1 LKIAI
6 YNPFV
11 PVFNNLIDIF
21 PIQKLFLYLF
31 LTTQQRQ
38 MPQASYFYKAFGLV
52 FKSCIEHPEFIVEAS
67 TDRPDCTINF
77 GEVPVTLTNP
87 DKIGGV
93 YQNKGNQFLLKVENV
108 GRYLIENGNTITI
121 DKMPAATTRETII
134 FLWASAMAA
143 LLHQRGLLI
152 VHGSTVKIGES
163 AVIFSGRSGS
173 GKSTMAS
180 AFSSLDNSLMVSDDI
195 SAIRINETG
204 VPVVLPGYPMMKL
217 WRDSSDKFGIEW
229 DKTRYIRENVKK
241 MIVNTRDR
249 FYDQEVGLRQ
259 VYLLS
264 YKNSGNAEI
273 NEVTGY
279 KKLELLTG
287 KIFRKNYLKKGKT
300 SPFDIFDKASKI
312 LPSVRLCTVDRQ
324 HGMSFF
330 DETIELIKNDL
341 SQSKIL

>member
-1 LKIAI
+1 
-6 YNPFV
+6 V

-38 MPQASYFYKAFGLV
+38 MPQASYFYKSFGLV
-52 FKSCIEHPEFIVEAS
+52 FKSCIEHPEFIAEAS

-77 GEVPVTLTNP
+77 GEVPVKLSHP

-93 YQNKGNQFLLKVENV
+93 YQSQGNQFLLKVENV
-108 GRYLIENGNTITI
+108 GRYLIENGDTITI
-121 DKMPAATTRETII
+121 DKMPAATDRETII

-143 LLHQRGLLI
+143 LLHQRGILI

-163 AVIFSGRSGS
+163 AIIFSGRSGS

-180 AFSSLDNSLMVSDDI
+180 AFSSLEDSFMVSDDI

-204 VPVVLPGYPMMKL
+204 IPVVLPGYPMMKL

-229 DKTRYIRENVKK
+229 DETRYIRENVKK
-241 MIVNTRDR
+241 MIVNTSDR
-249 FYDQEVGLRQ
+249 FYDHEVGLRQ
-259 VYLLS
+259 IYLLS
-264 YKNSGNAEI
+264 YKNSGNAELKEI
-273 NEVTGY
+273 TGY

-287 KIFRKNYLKKGKT
+287 KIFRKNYIKENEN
-300 SPFDIFDKASKI
+300 SPLDIFNEASRI
-312 LPSVRLCTVDRQ
+312 LPAVRLCTVERQ

-330 DETIELIKNDL
+330 DETFELIKNDL

>member
-1 LKIAI
+1 
-6 YNPFV
+6 
-11 PVFNNLIDIF
+11 
-21 PIQKLFLYLF
+21 
-31 LTTQQRQ
+31 
-38 MPQASYFYKAFGLV
+38 MPQAFYFYKAFGLV
-52 FKSCIEHPEFIVEAS
+52 FKSCIEHPEFIVESS
-67 TDRPDCTINF
+67 TDHPDCTINF
-77 GEVPVTLTNP
+77 GEVPEKLTNP

-93 YQNKGNQFLLKVENV
+93 FQTQGNLFLLKVENV

-121 DKMPAATTRETII
+121 DKLPAASTRETII

-143 LLHQRGLLI
+143 MLHQRGLLI

-195 SAIRINETG
+195 SAIKINEYG

-217 WRDSSDKFGIEW
+217 WRDSSEKFGIKW
-229 DKTRYIRENVKK
+229 DETRYIRENVKK

-249 FYDQEVGLRQ
+249 FYDQEISLGQ
-259 VYLLS
+259 IYLLS

-273 NEVTGY
+273 HEITGF
-279 KKLELLTG
+279 KKLGLLTG
-287 KIFRKNYLKKGKT
+287 KIFRKNYINKNEN
-300 SPFDIFDKASKI
+300 SPIDIFEKASKI
-312 LPSVRLCTVDRQ
+312 LPAVRLCTLERQ

-330 DETIELIKNDL
+330 DESFKLIKNDL